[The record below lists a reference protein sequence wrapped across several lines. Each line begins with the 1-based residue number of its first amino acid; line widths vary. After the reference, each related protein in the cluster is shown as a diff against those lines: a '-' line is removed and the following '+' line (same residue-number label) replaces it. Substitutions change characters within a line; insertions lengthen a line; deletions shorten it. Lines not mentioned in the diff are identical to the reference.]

1 MRGGLRLL
9 LKTLLQFVAAGA
21 LYYPAEVLFRLCRH
35 HEPPKPQVFLL
46 GGFACLMLAAICRI
60 PLRGKARWLVLPLLG
75 GIVLTTFELVLGLYL
90 LTIKGTRLWNYGGC
104 FANYRTVICLK
115 FSLLWVAVTAGFLF
129 VDRFVEHLLRN
140 TRFAYCNMFKKEKAE
155 P

>member
-9 LKTLLQFVAAGA
+9 LKTLLQFVCAGG
-21 LYYPAEVLFRLCRH
+21 LYYLIEVLFRLYRH
-35 HEPPKPQVFLL
+35 HNPPLPHVFLL
-46 GGFACLMLAAICRI
+46 GGFACLVLAALCRI
-60 PLRGKARWLVLPLLG
+60 PLRGAARWVVLPPLG
-75 GIVLTTFELVLGLYL
+75 GLALTGYEYLFGLYFLTTQNLR
-90 LTIKGTRLWNYGGC
+90 IWNYHGC
-104 FANYRTVICLK
+104 PHEYRGLICLK
-115 FSLLWVAVTAGFLF
+115 FSICWVGVTAGFLF